1 MLASV
6 LHIIDSPFVEVT
18 HINHSFIISH
28 SYTTPAETIL
38 LSRHR
43 LYNLGYF
50 WNFKKKII
58 HSVLYQLSS
67 YSMQGTLRSARTKR
81 WIKQVFVLM
90 ESQLGEEPKTSEE
103 KFDWGWEG
111 ARIWNGRI
119 EIRMK
124 EGWEFQ
130 PDLLRLLEQETYN
143 FFFL

>member
-1 MLASV
+1 
-6 LHIIDSPFVEVT
+6 
-18 HINHSFIISH
+18 
-28 SYTTPAETIL
+28 
-38 LSRHR
+38 
-43 LYNLGYF
+43 
-50 WNFKKKII
+50 
-58 HSVLYQLSS
+58 
-67 YSMQGTLRSARTKR
+67 
-81 WIKQVFVLM
+81 M